1 MSTQILVVDDDIP
14 LAETMTQLLQD
25 DGHQVL
31 VAHTAEDGLKMA
43 LSAEPDLALL
53 DIMIPAMGGLEVCR
67 RIRERSNMPVIF
79 LTALGDVDSVVHG
92 LNVGADDYLVKPYQP
107 PELLARINAHLRRVQ
122 RDIPAAPS
130 TLTFGNG
137 DFVIDTKSRRVEVN
151 GKLVD
156 LTPREYDLL
165 ETLAQNAG
173 RVITTTELI
182 QTAWGPKFR
191 DATDNI
197 KPYIHYLRKK
207 VETDPAA
214 PRWILTARGVGYR
227 FNDE

>member
-1 MSTQILVVDDDIP
+1 MSSQILVVDDDVS
-14 LAETMTQLLQD
+14 LVETIMQLLQD

-43 LSAEPDLALL
+43 VSAEPDLILL

-67 RIRERSNMPVIF
+67 RIRERSNVPIIF

-107 PELLARINAHLRRVQ
+107 PELLARITAHIRRVQ
-122 RDIPAAPS
+122 REAPVS
-130 TLTFGNG
+130 PTTLTFSDG
-137 DFVIDTKSRRVEVN
+137 DFLIDLKSRRVEVY
-151 GKLVD
+151 GESVD

-165 ETLAQNAG
+165 ATLAQNAG

-207 VETDPAA
+207 VEADPAA
-214 PRWILTARGVGYR
+214 PRWIMTARGVGYR
-227 FNDE
+227 FNEG

>member
-1 MSTQILVVDDDIP
+1 MSSQILVVDDDVS
-14 LAETMTQLLQD
+14 LVETIMQLLQD
-25 DGHQVL
+25 DGYQVL

-43 LSAEPDLALL
+43 VSAEPDLILL

-67 RIRERSNMPVIF
+67 RMRERSNVPIIF

-92 LNVGADDYLVKPYQP
+92 LNVGADDYLVKPYKP
-107 PELLARINAHLRRVQ
+107 PELLARITAHIRRVQ
-122 RDIPAAPS
+122 REAPASPT
-130 TLTFGNG
+130 TLTFSDG
-137 DFVIDTKSRRVEVN
+137 DFIIDLKARRVEVY
-151 GKLVD
+151 GESVD

-165 ETLAQNAG
+165 ATLAQNAG

-207 VETDPAA
+207 VEADSAA
-214 PRWILTARGVGYR
+214 PRWIMTARGVGYR
-227 FNDE
+227 FNEG